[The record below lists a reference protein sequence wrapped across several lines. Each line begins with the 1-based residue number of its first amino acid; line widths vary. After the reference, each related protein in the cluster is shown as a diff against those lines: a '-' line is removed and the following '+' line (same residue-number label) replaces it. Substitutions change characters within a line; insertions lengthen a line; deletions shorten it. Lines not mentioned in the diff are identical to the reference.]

1 MKTQSIAVG
10 IQISLIWLLKL
21 IPLNLLRKLWNV
33 SSMAPRLQALFL
45 PNRGRKASQPS
56 LTRQSVVYFLARL
69 LMNDL
74 PEVFDIW
81 MFTNI
86 IVDRSQLDELPEKS
100 DSSLSAEIL
109 MTNYSLANG
118 FGLVF
123 GRAVVLKEVESL
135 EAALKLKRKAG

>member
-1 MKTQSIAVG
+1 
-10 IQISLIWLLKL
+10 
-21 IPLNLLRKLWNV
+21 
-33 SSMAPRLQALFL
+33 
-45 PNRGRKASQPS
+45 
-56 LTRQSVVYFLARL
+56 
-69 LMNDL
+69 MNDL